1 MDTMFPPP
9 GNCNS
14 RTVID
19 VLANKWVIY
28 LLAALRERGPMRFN
42 ELARRIGNIT
52 QKVLTQTLRTLERD
66 GLVSRTVYPTTPP
79 RVDYALTD
87 LGRNLSEV
95 VLVIGE
101 WSHDHADEIL
111 TARDRYDTKAQ
122 AAPVPVN

>member
-1 MDTMFPPP
+1 METTFPPP
-9 GNCNS
+9 ENCNS

-28 LLAALRERGPMRFN
+28 VLAALRERDPMRFN
-42 ELARRIGNIT
+42 ELSRRLGNIT

-66 GLVSRTVYPTTPP
+66 GLVTRTVYPTTPP

-87 LGRNLSEV
+87 LGRDLSHV

-111 TARDRYDTKAQ
+111 TARHHYDNKP
-122 AAPVPVN
+122 APTPVT